1 MTIAY
6 RAEQTACAFF
16 LAAAGVYTA
25 ATLIRH
31 HAAGAVIA
39 MCDAGSDFVLE
50 RVRRA
55 LEAIE
60 PWA

>member
-1 MTIAY
+1 MTLAY
-6 RAEQTACAFF
+6 RAEQAACAFF

-25 ATLIRH
+25 ATLIRR

-39 MCDAGSDFVLE
+39 MCDAGADFVIE

-55 LEAIE
+55 LETAE
-60 PWA
+60 PWT